1 MSNHAIFVADSRR
14 TYNKEPITSLD
25 DYLSHVERLMEIW
38 EAPSLWFRGLAS
50 VEYALIPGIYRR
62 KFAPYDH
69 THAADLANDFI
80 RKGKAFLPDSMHT
93 KWHWYHV
100 MQHYGIP
107 TRLLDWTVGAFIG
120 LYFALREQGNSSQPC
135 VWVLN
140 PFWLNLISTGMD
152 VVFFSD
158 EVSQDV
164 DDRSVADHYLFDSE
178 ELSKYPIAIS
188 PPHINERI
196 TAQKSTF
203 TVHGT
208 LKTGLHRLWKDND
221 GKQLAQLRISRKS
234 SQSMLTRLWL
244 SGLTESTLFP
254 DLGGL
259 SLELI
264 REYGFA

>member
-1 MSNHAIFVADSRR
+1 
-14 TYNKEPITSLD
+14 
-25 DYLSHVERLMEIW
+25 
-38 EAPSLWFRGLAS
+38 
-50 VEYALIPGIYRR
+50 
-62 KFAPYDH
+62 
-69 THAADLANDFI
+69 
-80 RKGKAFLPDSMHT
+80 
-93 KWHWYHV
+93 
-100 MQHYGIP
+100 MQHYGLP

-120 LYFALREQGNSSQPC
+120 LYFALREQGTSSQPC

-140 PFWLNLISTGMD
+140 PYWLNLISTSKEL
-152 VVFFSD
+152 VFFSD
-158 EVSQDV
+158 QVSQDV
-164 DDRSVADHYLFDSE
+164 DDREIADKYLFDSK

-208 LKTGLHRLWKDND
+208 LKTGLQRLWKDDD
-221 GKQLAQLRISRKS
+221 GKQLVQLRISKRYS
-234 SQSMLTRLWL
+234 HSMLSQLWL

-259 SLELI
+259 SLELK